1 MYRYLINIHTNYNIK
16 GAFKSSIIYDFIHLV
31 INCIH
36 ILILVIYTA
45 LQNHKNL
52 YNNKIVYCYVRVSAW
67 QKVK

>member
-1 MYRYLINIHTNYNIK
+1 MDNNINK
-16 GAFKSSIIYDFIHLV
+16 SLKSSRISNFIHLH

-45 LQNHKNL
+45 LQNYKNL
-52 YNNKIVYCYVRVSAW
+52 YNSAIVYCYVRVSAW

>member
-1 MYRYLINIHTNYNIK
+1 MDDNINK
-16 GAFKSSIIYDFIHLV
+16 SLKSSRISNLH

-45 LQNHKNL
+45 LQNYKNL
-52 YNNKIVYCYVRVSAW
+52 YNSIIVHCYVRVSAW

>member
-1 MYRYLINIHTNYNIK
+1 MDNNINK
-16 GAFKSSIIYDFIHLV
+16 LLKSSRISNFIHLH

-52 YNNKIVYCYVRVSAW
+52 YNSIIVYCYVRVSAW